1 MSLPQRKPEFGPDDY
16 LAWEN
21 AHEERHEY
29 IDGEVFDMVGVSVP
43 HNTIN
48 LNLVSALRNHL
59 RGGPCRVF
67 AIDLKLRVE
76 EANCFFYPD
85 LFVSCE
91 VAGEKPDSE
100 YFRRNAKLV
109 VEVLS
114 ESTAS
119 YDRGRKFGHYRQLST
134 LEEYAL
140 VDQERESVELFR
152 RDATGHW
159 VLHPFGPGETV
170 EFASVGL
177 SLPISAIYEDVG
189 FPE

>member
-1 MSLPQRKPEFGPDDY
+1 MNLPQRKPEFGPDDY

-43 HNTIN
+43 HNLIN
-48 LNLVSALRNHL
+48 GNIYMALRNHL
-59 RGGPCRVF
+59 RGNACQVF

-85 LFVSCE
+85 LFVSC
-91 VAGEKPDSE
+91 ATPGEKPDSE
-100 YFRRNAKLV
+100 YFRRHAKLV

-114 ESTAS
+114 ESTAG
-119 YDRGRKFGHYRQLST
+119 YDRGRKFAYYRQLPS
-134 LEEYAL
+134 LKEYVL
-140 VDQERESVELFR
+140 VDQERQSVELFR
-152 RDATGHW
+152 RDATDHW
-159 VLHPFGPGETV
+159 VLHPFGPDETV

-177 SLPISAIYEDVG
+177 SLPIAAIYEDVG